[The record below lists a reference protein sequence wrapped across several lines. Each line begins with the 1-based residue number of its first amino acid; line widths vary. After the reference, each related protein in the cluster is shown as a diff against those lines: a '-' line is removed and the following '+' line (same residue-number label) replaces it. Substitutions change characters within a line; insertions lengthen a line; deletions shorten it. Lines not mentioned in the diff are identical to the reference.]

1 VIVLAVVCAVA
12 ACGLLAEP
20 FLHGWGSRAALGRV
34 AGYGTRPAAAVLD
47 APSARRRLPGA
58 RAFAGIALRLA
69 PGRDRITTAGQLQ
82 AAGLGRD
89 VDRFLAFKTLLALS
103 GLILGGAIGLGGGPT
118 RVVAFAAIAGALG
131 FSAPDFVVGSRSR
144 NRRERMLGEF
154 PNALDLLAVIVEAG
168 IGLDAALG
176 RYATTATGPLADE
189 IGLLATELR
198 VAGSREEAFA
208 RFVERIPSSET
219 RSFARAVAH
228 ADRLGVS
235 LTGTLRAQASDAR
248 FRRQAAAEEKA
259 NKAPVKML
267 FPTVLCVFPALFVV
281 VVGPPFSS
289 LMSGL

>member
-1 VIVLAVVCAVA
+1 MIVLAVACAAA
-12 ACGLLAEP
+12 ACGLVAEP
-20 FLHGWGSRAALGRV
+20 LLRGWSTRVALGRV
-34 AGYGTRPAAAVLD
+34 AGYGNRPAAVAT
-47 APSARRRLPGA
+47 AGPPARRRLPGA

-69 PGRDRITTAGQLQ
+69 PGRDRTKTAEQLQ

-89 VDRFLAFKTLLALS
+89 VDRFLALKSLLALG
-103 GLILGGAIGLGGGPT
+103 GLILGAALGLGGGPT
-118 RVVAFAAIAGALG
+118 RAIAFAAIVGALG
-131 FSAPDFVVGSRSR
+131 FSAPDLVVGSRSR

-176 RYATTATGPLADE
+176 RYASTATGPLAGE

-198 VAGSREEAFA
+198 VAGSREQAFA
-208 RFVERIPSSET
+208 RFVERVPSSET

-248 FRRQAAAEEKA
+248 FRRQAVAEEKA

-267 FPTVLCVFPALFVV
+267 FPTVLCIFPALFVV
-281 VVGPPFSS
+281 VVGPPFSTLIS
-289 LMSGL
+289 NL